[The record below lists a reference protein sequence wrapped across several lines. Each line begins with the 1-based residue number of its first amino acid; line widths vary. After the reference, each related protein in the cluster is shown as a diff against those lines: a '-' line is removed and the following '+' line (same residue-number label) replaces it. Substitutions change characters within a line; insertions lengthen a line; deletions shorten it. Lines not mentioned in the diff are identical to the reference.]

1 MPVVHGM
8 LVRDNRAV
16 GTLQVPAAA
25 DQKAI
30 CAYHV
35 NGHSDQNIIHH
46 LGELFVPILQ
56 KMVCMTLLLILRLSP
71 CDAIDKV
78 D

>member
-1 MPVVHGM
+1 MS
-8 LVRDNRAV
+8 VRDNRVV
-16 GTLQVPAAA
+16 GTLPVPAAA
-25 DQKAI
+25 DQKAV
-30 CAYHV
+30 CTYHG
-35 NGHSDQNIIHH
+35 NGHSDQNILHH

-56 KMVCMTLLLILRLSP
+56 KMVCETLLRILRLSP